1 MAAADIRVCWLGSG
15 CLRHYRSSRCSGW
28 RWWCRGLWFGLIRL
42 LEGRDSVNDTISLRV
57 FVDTALNDLTVRA
70 NETRRRKRLAE
81 KLRQTLCHADQ
92 EYQNLI
98 NDQRWLI
105 CSRKLHKSPLKLTAI
120 LIIERILTTT
130 TFRLQGL
137 FKTEDDSTQKWVPS
151 HTDEEKIG
159 NEFDWEFEYKQKSDL
174 VYLMMFENPF
184 ASEIK
189 EWRPRVKRIS
199 LSEKFSAQILPQKM
213 TQIHKAVES
222 KVSKKMTR
230 HDKVFFGFLSKSSSS
245 SLFQRSMFIV
255 ICWYAHLERW
265 KIERFYWGC
274 LHARRSSANLWDFM
288 TKLAVTQGWSQ
299 QAVNAFIY
307 FLAQLDP
314 PLLARKS
321 SRLDF
326 YVFARDFWV
335 IEYSEVPSLIN

>member
-1 MAAADIRVCWLGSG
+1 M
-15 CLRHYRSSRCSGW
+15 
-28 RWWCRGLWFGLIRL
+28 
-42 LEGRDSVNDTISLRV
+42 
-57 FVDTALNDLTVRA
+57 
-70 NETRRRKRLAE
+70 
-81 KLRQTLCHADQ
+81 
-92 EYQNLI
+92 I
-98 NDQRWLI
+98 NWQPEI
-105 CSRKLHKSPLKLTAI
+105 AQK
-120 LIIERILTTT
+120 
-130 TFRLQGL
+130 
-137 FKTEDDSTQKWVPS
+137 STQTHGNTNNWAHLDHYDFPASRFIQNWRRFYTKMSSESYRWR
-151 HTDEEKIG
+151 KKKG

-174 VYLMMFENPF
+174 VYSMMFENPF

-199 LSEKFSAQILPQKM
+199 LSEKFRRKFSHRKV
-213 TQIHKAVES
+213 TQIHKAVRS

-230 HDKVFFGFLSKSSSS
+230 HDKVFSGFLSKSNSS

-255 ICWYAHLERW
+255 ICWYAHLEWW
-265 KIERFYWGC
+265 KIERLYWGC

-307 FLAQLDP
+307 FLAQLDL